1 MTTQG
6 LPAMREERANSYI
19 EEAQGPDER
28 VRHVAEAFS
37 AKFGREPA
45 WLVTAPG
52 RVNLIGEHTD
62 YNDGFVLPM
71 AIDRSVVMA
80 GGLSGCTD
88 FRVHSLELAE
98 TREFRADDPDGRKNG
113 DWTNYLRGVVDGC
126 RAVDLWAG
134 PLDLALSSD
143 VPIGG
148 GLSSSAALEVA
159 MATMVEAATG
169 RALGG
174 KKKALLAQKAEHD
187 YAGVPCGIMD
197 QFASALC
204 REDHLMLLDCRS
216 AEPEMVPFTDPGIAV
231 LIINSNVK
239 HELTGG
245 EYSERRNQCEQ
256 VAEHL
261 GVSALRDATLEQLES
276 AKSGLDDVLYRRAR
290 HVISENARTLEAAS
304 AFATGRWQRAGELMV
319 GSHVSLRDD
328 FEVSCPE
335 LDILVELALSV
346 GAESGVYGSRM
357 TGGGFGGCTVTLARK
372 ESVHN
377 IANTVGRKYAER
389 TGIEPV
395 IYVSRPARGAHI
407 LHGEHSDV

>member
-1 MTTQG
+1 
-6 LPAMREERANSYI
+6 MREERAKSYI
-19 EEAQGPDER
+19 EETRSLEERIRQVAQ
-28 VRHVAEAFS
+28 AFS

-52 RVNLIGEHTD
+52 RVNLIGEYTD
-62 YNDGFVLPM
+62 FNDGFVMPM
-71 AIDRSVVMA
+71 AIDRRVVMA
-80 GGLSGCTD
+80 GGLSGCTH
-88 FRVHSLELAE
+88 FRVHSLELDE
-98 TREFRADDPDGRKNG
+98 TRAFRADDPSGRKNG

-126 RAVDLWAG
+126 KAIDLWVG
-134 PLDLALSSD
+134 PLDLILSSN

-159 MATMVEAATG
+159 MATMLEAATG
-169 RALGG
+169 RTLDGN
-174 KKKALLAQKAEHD
+174 KKALLAQKAEHD

-216 AEPEMVPFTDPGIAV
+216 AEPQMVPFTDPGIAV

-239 HELTGG
+239 HELTGS
-245 EYSERRNQCEQ
+245 EYAERRDQCEQ

-261 GVSALRDATLEQLES
+261 GVNALRDATLEQLES

-290 HVISENARTLEAAS
+290 HVIGENARTLEAAG
-304 AFATGRWQRAGELMV
+304 AFATGRWERAGQLMV

-335 LDILVELALSV
+335 LDMLVELALGV
-346 GAESGVYGSRM
+346 GTEGGVYGSRM
-357 TGGGFGGCTVTLARK
+357 TGGGFGGCTVTLASK
-372 ESVHN
+372 EAVHD
-377 IANTVGRKYAER
+377 IAKTVGREYAQR
-389 TGIEPV
+389 TGIEPAMY
-395 IYVSRPARGAHI
+395 ISRPARGAYV
-407 LHGEHSDV
+407 LHREHSDV